1 MASSS
6 RTPKHPLVAGLVE
19 RGHEAT
25 FHELVRI
32 LEALPAMSDAV
43 AVGHQGPPAREGVRF
58 ACALDLSFGASEVD
72 GITIDEETGQ
82 YTVTSRF
89 FSLYGTS
96 SPLPANYT
104 EQLLYD
110 DPEGR
115 LRAFLDIFN
124 HRLISLRHRAWHKYR
139 HSAQYDGRGTDSTSQ
154 RMRMLTHLERLGEP
168 LALLGFAGLLHQQ
181 PLSEATLEQI
191 LRTTLAVPLEVQSC
205 VVRWI
210 QVPQHQQNALGGDNC
225 TLGGLCALGSEMRS
239 ATTTFGVKIGPLGH
253 KDFKQFLPKGRRR
266 KALCD
271 LIDRLNGDQ
280 LDCAISIEID
290 PEAIEPT
297 WLGEESQGLG
307 WNTWLGEDA
316 PSLAPT
322 LGDTVSHSLHSPN
335 NDPMV
340 A

>member
-1 MASSS
+1 MDTTS
-6 RTPKHPLVAGLVE
+6 RAPNHPLVAALLK
-19 RGHEAT
+19 RGNEAT

-32 LEALPAMSDAV
+32 LEALPQMDGAV
-43 AVGHQGPPAREGVRF
+43 PVGHQGPSAREGIRF
-58 ACALDLSFGASEVD
+58 APALDLCFGATEVD
-72 GITIDEETGQ
+72 GLALDEETGRFTIQ
-82 YTVTSRF
+82 SRF
-89 FSLYGTS
+89 FGLYGTP

-104 EQLLYD
+104 EQLLYE
-110 DPEGR
+110 DPDGR

-124 HRLISLRHRAWHKYR
+124 HRLLSMRYRAWQKYR
-139 HSAQYDGRGTDSTSQ
+139 HSVQYDGRGTDKMSQ
-154 RMRMLTHLERLGEP
+154 RMRILAHLEKLGEP
-168 LALLGFAGLLHQQ
+168 VGLLGVAGLMHQQ
-181 PLSEATLEQI
+181 PLSEASLEQI
-191 LRTTLAVPLEVQSC
+191 LTTVLQVPVEVRSC
-205 VVRWI
+205 HIRWI
-210 QVPQHQQNALGGDNC
+210 QVPQHQQNELGGDNC

-239 ATTTFGVKIGPLGH
+239 ATTTFEVKIGPLGH
-253 KDFKQFLPKGRRR
+253 KDFKHFLPMGRRR

-280 LDCAISIEID
+280 LDCAISIEIK

-297 WLGEESQGLG
+297 WLGEASQGLG

-316 PSLAPT
+316 PSRAAT